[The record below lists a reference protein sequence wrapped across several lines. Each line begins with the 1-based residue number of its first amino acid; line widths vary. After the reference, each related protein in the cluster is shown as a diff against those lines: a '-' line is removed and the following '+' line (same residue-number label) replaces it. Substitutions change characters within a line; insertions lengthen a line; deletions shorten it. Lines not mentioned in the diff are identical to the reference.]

1 MSERSPPRA
10 GVLVLSRIIAIIM
23 SAAPKL
29 IVVMAQAAMSIVV
42 IVVLIIQVRAPANKV
57 IKDSRTLRRHN
68 RAASC
73 EPVGLGRRHQQV
85 RRAEALLAQPAIVIR
100 AWAHWN
106 HRRVGWRRWED
117 WWSWS
122 ARRLRRW

>member
-1 MSERSPPRA
+1 MSERSPPRS

-23 SAAPKL
+23 SVAPKFN
-29 IVVMAQAAMSIVV
+29 VVVAKAAMSIIV
-42 IVVLIIQVRAPANKV
+42 IVVFIQVRAPAHKV

-73 EPVGLGRRHQQV
+73 EPVGLGRRRQQV
-85 RRAEALLAQPAIVIR
+85 GGAEALLAQPAIIIR
-100 AWAHWN
+100 ARTHWN